1 MCPKKVKIDLILGAD
16 HGGVA
21 LKEELIPY
29 LTTRG
34 ILFEDVGTFGT
45 EAVDYPVP
53 AGKVAQAVSQGKVP
67 RGILICGTGIGMAIT
82 ANRFPRVRAA
92 VCNDLFS
99 AKMARAHNDANI
111 LALGGRILG
120 TGLALEIVETFL
132 NTPFEKGRH
141 LRRIRKLEVG
151 CSWGK

>member
-1 MCPKKVKIDLILGAD
+1 MCPKKVKVDLILGAD

-21 LKEELIPY
+21 LKEIVIPA
-29 LTTRG
+29 LTAKG
-34 ILFEDVGTFGT
+34 IIWEDVGTFGS
-45 EAVDYPVP
+45 EAVDYPDP
-53 AGKVAQAVSQGKVP
+53 AGKVARAVSQGKIP

-120 TGLALEIVETFL
+120 PGLALEILDIFL

>member
-1 MCPKKVKIDLILGAD
+1 
-16 HGGVA
+16 
-21 LKEELIPY
+21 
-29 LTTRG
+29 
-34 ILFEDVGTFGT
+34 
-45 EAVDYPVP
+45 
-53 AGKVAQAVSQGKVP
+53 
-67 RGILICGTGIGMAIT
+67 MAIT

-111 LALGGRILG
+111 LALGGRIIG
-120 TGLALEIVETFL
+120 SGLAREIVQVFL
-132 NTPFEKGRH
+132 DTAFEKGRH